1 MEFFVGSKSARFLA
15 KNQHTYLDMIS
26 KIEVTKKISIK
37 NVFQSKLE
45 LSDMATQFEKKHNSF
60 HPCTITNIDVKK

>member
-1 MEFFVGSKSARFLA
+1 
-15 KNQHTYLDMIS
+15 MIS

-45 LSDMATQFEKKHNSF
+45 LSDMATQFEKKLHNSF